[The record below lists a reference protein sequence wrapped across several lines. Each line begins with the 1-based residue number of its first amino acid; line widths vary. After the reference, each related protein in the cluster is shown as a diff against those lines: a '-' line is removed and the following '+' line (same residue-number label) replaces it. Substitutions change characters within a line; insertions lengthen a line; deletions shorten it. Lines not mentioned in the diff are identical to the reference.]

1 MTLRAEAA
9 NSIRRSGVVA
19 VVRTRE
25 SDRVTAIAEALLEGG
40 LSSIEIT
47 TSVPGAV
54 EVLRTLAGAFGDRV
68 LLGAGTV
75 LDLDTAK
82 RFIDA
87 GARFIV
93 APIYRPELLRLC
105 HAYDVAVAPGG
116 FTPTEIF
123 EAWEAGSDF
132 VNVFPATALGPA
144 YFRELRGPL
153 PHLPIIPTGGVT
165 LDNVADWIN
174 AGAVAVGVGAALLD
188 AQAIAGGHY
197 GVLTAR
203 ASAFLAA
210 VKQARSAT

>member
-1 MTLRAEAA
+1 MTRRAETA
-9 NSIRRSGVVA
+9 NSIRKSGVVA
-19 VVRTRE
+19 VVRTHK

-40 LSSIEIT
+40 LSAIEIT

-54 EVLRTLAGAFGDRV
+54 DVLRTLSGALGNRI

-75 LDLDTAK
+75 LDIETAK

-87 GARFIV
+87 GARFIIS
-93 APIYRPELLRLC
+93 PIFRGDLLRLC
-105 HAYDVAVAPGG
+105 HDHDVAVAPGC

-123 EAWEAGSDF
+123 EAWEVGADF
-132 VNVFPATALGPA
+132 VNVFPATTLGPA

-165 LDNVADWIN
+165 LDNVADWIA
-174 AGAVAVGVGAALLD
+174 AGAVAVGVGTALLD
-188 AQAIAGGHY
+188 AQAIDAGHY

-210 VKQARSAT
+210 VKQARA

>member
-1 MTLRAEAA
+1 MTLRAETA
-9 NSIRRSGVVA
+9 NSIRKSGVVA

-40 LSSIEIT
+40 MSAIEIT

-54 EVLRTLAGAFGDRV
+54 DVLRTLSGSLGNRV

-75 LDLDTAK
+75 LDVETAK

-87 GARFIV
+87 GARFIIS
-93 APIYRPELLRLC
+93 PIFRGELLRLC
-105 HAYDVAVAPGG
+105 HDNDVAVAPGC

-123 EAWEAGSDF
+123 EAWESGADF
-132 VNVFPATALGPA
+132 VNVFPATTLGPA

-165 LDNVADWIN
+165 LDNVADWIG

-203 ASAFLAA
+203 ASAFLSA
-210 VKQARSAT
+210 VKQARS

>member
-54 EVLRTLAGAFGDRV
+54 EVLRTLAGALGNRV

-75 LDLDTAK
+75 LDLDTAR

-93 APIYRPELLRLC
+93 APIYRPDLLRLC
-105 HAYDVAVAPGG
+105 HDYDVAVAPGG

-123 EAWEAGSDF
+123 EAWEAGADF

-153 PHLPIIPTGGVT
+153 PHLPILPTGGVT
-165 LDNVADWIN
+165 LDNVADWIS

-188 AQAIAGGHY
+188 TQAIAGGHY

-210 VKQARSAT
+210 VKQARSAQ

>member
-1 MTLRAEAA
+1 MTRRAEAA
-9 NSIRRSGVVA
+9 NSIRKSGVVA

-40 LSSIEIT
+40 LSAIEIT

-54 EVLRTLAGAFGDRV
+54 DLVRTLSGALGNRV

-75 LDLDTAK
+75 LDVDTAK

-87 GARFIV
+87 GARFIIS
-93 APIYRPELLRLC
+93 PIFRGELLQLC
-105 HAYDVAVAPGG
+105 HDNDVAVAPGC

-123 EAWEAGSDF
+123 EAWEFGADF
-132 VNVFPATALGPA
+132 VNVFPATSLGPA

-153 PHLPIIPTGGVT
+153 PHLPILPTGGVT
-165 LDNVADWIN
+165 LDNVADWIT

-188 AQAIAGGHY
+188 ARAIAGGHY
-197 GVLTAR
+197 DVLTAR
-203 ASAFLAA
+203 ASAFLSA
-210 VKQARSAT
+210 VKQARAS

>member
-1 MTLRAEAA
+1 MTRRAEAA
-9 NSIRRSGVVA
+9 NSIRKSGVVA

-25 SDRVTAIAEALLEGG
+25 SDRVTAIAEALVEGG
-40 LSSIEIT
+40 LSAIEIT

-54 EVLRTLAGAFGDRV
+54 DVLRTLGGALGNRV

-75 LDLDTAK
+75 LDLETA
-82 RFIDA
+82 RRLIDA

-93 APIYRPELLRLC
+93 SPVYRGELMKLC
-105 HAYDVAVAPGG
+105 HDHDVAVAPGC

-123 EAWEAGSDF
+123 EAWEAGADF

-153 PHLPIIPTGGVT
+153 PHLPILPTGGVT
-165 LDNVADWIN
+165 LDNVADWVA

-188 AQAIAGGHY
+188 AEAIANGHY
-197 GVLTAR
+197 AVITAR
-203 ASAFLAA
+203 ASAFLSA
-210 VKQARSAT
+210 VKQARS

>member
-1 MTLRAEAA
+1 MTRRAETA
-9 NSIRRSGVVA
+9 NSIRKSGVVA

-40 LSSIEIT
+40 LTAIEIT

-54 EVLRTLAGAFGDRV
+54 DVLRTLSSALGNRV

-75 LDLDTAK
+75 LDLETA
-82 RFIDA
+82 RRVIDA
-87 GARFIV
+87 GARFV
-93 APIYRPELLRLC
+93 ASPIFRRGLLGLC
-105 HAYDVAVAPGG
+105 HDHDVAVAPGC

-123 EAWEAGSDF
+123 EAWEAGADF
-132 VNVFPATALGPA
+132 VKVFPAATLGPA

-153 PHLPIIPTGGVT
+153 PHLPIMPTGGVT
-165 LDNVADWIN
+165 LDNVTDWIN
-174 AGAVAVGVGAALLD
+174 AGAVAVGVETALLD
-188 AQAIAGGHY
+188 PQAIASGHY

-210 VKQARSAT
+210 VKQARGG

>member
-1 MTLRAEAA
+1 MTHRAEAA
-9 NSIRRSGVVA
+9 NSIRKSGVVA

-25 SDRVTAIAEALLEGG
+25 SDRVTPIAEALLEGG
-40 LSSIEIT
+40 LSAIEIT

-54 EVLRTLAGAFGDRV
+54 DVLRTLSGALGNRV

-75 LDLDTAK
+75 LDLDTAR

-93 APIYRPELLRLC
+93 APIYRRELLKLC
-105 HAYDVAVAPGG
+105 HDYDVAVAPGC

-123 EAWEAGSDF
+123 EAWEAGADF
-132 VNVFPATALGPA
+132 VNVFPATALGPT

-165 LDNVADWIN
+165 LDNVADWIS

-197 GVLTAR
+197 GVITAR

-210 VKQARSAT
+210 VKQARSSL

>member
-9 NSIRRSGVVA
+9 NSIRKSGVVA

-40 LSSIEIT
+40 LSAIEIT

-54 EVLRTLAGAFGDRV
+54 EVLRTLSGSLGSRV

-93 APIYRPELLRLC
+93 APVYRRELLNLC
-105 HAYDVAVAPGG
+105 HDYDVAVAPGC

-123 EAWEAGSDF
+123 DAWEAGSDF

-165 LDNVADWIN
+165 LDNVADWIG

-188 AQAIAGGHY
+188 TQAIAGGHY

-210 VKQARSAT
+210 VKQARTG